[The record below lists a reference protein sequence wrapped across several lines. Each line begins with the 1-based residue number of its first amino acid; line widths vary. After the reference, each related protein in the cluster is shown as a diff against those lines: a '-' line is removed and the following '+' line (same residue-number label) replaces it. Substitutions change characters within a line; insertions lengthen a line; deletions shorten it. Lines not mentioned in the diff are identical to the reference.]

1 MCEEVSSLSVAQGG
15 FVKIIPA
22 FLVFHCEVRFMYN
35 PGNNS
40 PLGGRRSAFGG
51 SRYQYQTLPYGRTE
65 AQASGLIGKVMSLLA
80 FSFVFAS
87 IGAFLGLTVIPLSTG
102 SYLFVALGG
111 LVVLIALQ
119 FLIQKPGINLF
130 LLYLFTFLEGLSLS
144 PLLAS
149 YMTNT
154 ADQFI
159 LAEAF
164 LITAITSFALALY
177 AWTTKR
183 DFSRIGDYL
192 FFGVILLLVAGIME
206 IFFHSTLFALIISVA
221 GIAIFSGYMLFY
233 IQRAKN
239 MADTLPNAIGLTA
252 SLFITVLNLF
262 LYILE
267 FLSILQGGRRR

>member
-1 MCEEVSSLSVAQGG
+1 MTGGARILYHTLDGLLS
-15 FVKIIPA
+15 
-22 FLVFHCEVRFMYN
+22 
-35 PGNNS
+35 
-40 PLGGRRSAFGG
+40 GR
-51 SRYQYQTLPYGRTE
+51 
-65 AQASGLIGKVMSLLA
+65 
-80 FSFVFAS
+80 
-87 IGAFLGLTVIPLSTG
+87 IGADLALTLACLSAI
-102 SYLFVALGG
+102 ALGEHQTAG

-144 PLLAS
+144 PILAS
-149 YMTNT
+149 YMSNA
-154 ADQFI
+154 ADQYI

-192 FFGVILLLVAGIME
+192 FFGVILLIVASIIG

-239 MADTLPNAIGLTA
+239 MADTLPNAIGLTV